1 MMLNEVCFTI
11 QITRTREIRVDT
23 ERDDGK
29 MKRFSGVGTGGVLVS
44 QCSRLSQGH
53 EAGREKKRG
62 RHLEEIEQT
71 NNKMIYLERSH

>member
-1 MMLNEVCFTI
+1 
-11 QITRTREIRVDT
+11 
-23 ERDDGK
+23 